1 MQESPNSNEDKE
13 TLKRFQRTLKKKD
26 GRYHV
31 CWPWR
36 DSKKNLSNNYGLC
49 MGRLKNLIKKLQ
61 LKSLLQIYH
70 NTIMEQL
77 QTGMIEEI
85 PHNDEIG
92 VIHYLPHHEVWNPNK
107 NTTKLRVVYDASAHQ
122 KGYRSLNEVLQRGP
136 VMLPD
141 LVGILLRFRMMK
153 LVIIADIEKA
163 FLQIGLHPEKRN
175 CTKFLWIK
183 NLDEEVSEKNIKS
196 YRFKRVP
203 FGVISSPSLLTATLK
218 YHLDNTATSLAS
230 EIKKNLYVDNII
242 LIADNMEEA
251 IYKYHKTKEIFR
263 EAAMNVREF
272 LSNDK
277 EFNKRVPENDLNKAK
292 KETFFGLNW
301 NHDMDT
307 MQLILKPWSNKKLTK
322 RMILQFIA
330 SQYDPLGYSI
340 PIMAKFKLFIQH
352 LWKEKYAWDQAVND
366 IDKEQWEILISEWP
380 KEMRLNEKDVTVWSD
395 AKCALFWVKNESK
408 LLPRFVQKRA
418 EEIRNSHFKL
428 RYTPSSQNPAD
439 MVTRGISPTKLR
451 YSKLWWNGPYWLDKD
466 PSQWPK

>member
-1 MQESPNSNEDKE
+1 MLCLSASTQLNVQTTENDIIRICVNVVEHLTNELQVVDTPKEIQPQELTNHWGKPDILIGADYFFKFIRLQNAQELSSGHMLVQLMVGPMVAGSGDVIKLCQNGISSQNLVCTAKATIDSELENFWRLESIGMQESPNSNEDKE

-277 EFNKRVPENDLNKAK
+277 EFNKR
-292 KETFFGLNW
+292 
-301 NHDMDT
+301 
-307 MQLILKPWSNKKLTK
+307 
-322 RMILQFIA
+322 
-330 SQYDPLGYSI
+330 
-340 PIMAKFKLFIQH
+340 
-352 LWKEKYAWDQAVND
+352 
-366 IDKEQWEILISEWP
+366 
-380 KEMRLNEKDVTVWSD
+380 
-395 AKCALFWVKNESK
+395 
-408 LLPRFVQKRA
+408 
-418 EEIRNSHFKL
+418 
-428 RYTPSSQNPAD
+428 
-439 MVTRGISPTKLR
+439 
-451 YSKLWWNGPYWLDKD
+451 
-466 PSQWPK
+466 